1 MSGVRK
7 LGRSLAHGSP
17 GRRPRDLSRGNAVVF
32 LSPFFPDP
40 KIRVPLDITGFIAA
54 FVAWSCL
61 TIVEFQMAQRLT
73 KYRKDIPPGAPSWSG
88 RHVFLTQLNV
98 TARENYHPEGW
109 PGLQRLLVLSTIRG
123 LAMLAAVVF
132 FVSAFILD

>member
-1 MSGVRK
+1 
-7 LGRSLAHGSP
+7 
-17 GRRPRDLSRGNAVVF
+17 
-32 LSPFFPDP
+32 
-40 KIRVPLDITGFIAA
+40 VPLDITGFIAA